1 MAQYKDI
8 LPSQSGWIHEL
19 ARSETNPEVEILSG
33 KAGPFDPQQLVEE
46 SAIEFLT
53 DLREQLTQYSRSFNS
68 YSESATRFQEV
79 KIYTLANSA
88 ADFMLFRNQIRLIFA
103 NTAHGVIQVSFSQ
116 HQRNSLL
123 GESAMVSQS
132 TSAQQAASGGQTSM
146 AELLAQVSPF
156 RDVHWTYQ
164 GEKVSVEQIA
174 RFYFSE
180 FCRAT
185 RDQKKSRVG
194 NQVLLD
200 QIKALLQEKGLDL

>member
-8 LPSQSGWIHEL
+8 VPSQSGWIHEL
-19 ARSETNPEVEILSG
+19 ARGEVNPELEAVAG
-33 KAGPFDPQQLVEE
+33 RAGPMDPQQLVEE

-53 DLREQLTQYSRSFNS
+53 DLREQLTQHSRSFNS
-68 YSESATRFQEV
+68 YSEQSTRFQEV

-88 ADFMLFRNQIRLIFA
+88 ADFMLFRNQVRLIFA
-103 NTAHGVIQVSFSQ
+103 NTAHGVIQISFSQ
-116 HQRNSLL
+116 HQRNTGAPEL
-123 GESAMVSQS
+123 SAAAGMAGTQS
-132 TSAQQAASGGQTSM
+132 TM

-156 RDVHWTYQ
+156 RDVYWTYQ
-164 GEKVSVEQIA
+164 GEKVTVDQVA
-174 RFYFSE
+174 KFYFTE
-180 FCRAT
+180 FCRST